1 MTCTCIPRTRIW
13 IPAACEWKAWT
24 HRFPWLA
31 RQDPRS
37 PGQLEATRN
46 LSAGSAGRC
55 PARMWQC
62 RTPSHN
68 TPASSR
74 LTPPR
79 MTLSTASPHVVSTY
93 PSSTETCEP
102 SGLSIWQPDSN
113 RLLPHLHHTYHP
125 SLLLTQTS
133 PSFSLSL
140 SLTQNPLSAT
150 TFSLSLPLSFLD
162 LQQQPPARNPRAPDP
177 APQRHLCMLPAWNCW
192 SPHANYLSA
201 RVFWRCRESLR
212 CGCVCAKAS
221 RRLRSL
227 QECEE

>member
-125 SLLLTQTS
+125 SLLLT
-133 PSFSLSL
+133 PNLSFLLPLSL
-140 SLTQNPLSAT
+140 SLKTLSLCHH
-150 TFSLSLPLSFLD
+150 FLPLS
-162 LQQQPPARNPRAPDP
+162 PPKLPRSSTTTP
-177 APQRHLCMLPAWNCW
+177 
-192 SPHANYLSA
+192 SP
-201 RVFWRCRESLR
+201 
-212 CGCVCAKAS
+212 KP
-221 RRLRSL
+221 
-227 QECEE
+227 